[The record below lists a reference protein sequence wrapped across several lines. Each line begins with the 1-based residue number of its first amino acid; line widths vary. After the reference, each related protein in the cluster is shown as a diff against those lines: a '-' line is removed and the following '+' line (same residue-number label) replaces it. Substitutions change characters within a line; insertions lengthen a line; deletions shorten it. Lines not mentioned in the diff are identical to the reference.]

1 MAAADPKFYPTTSG
15 VSLRDLGAAVVPL
28 ARNVASI
35 QVPGLRARS
44 PVFASWTVTLACNLG
59 CAHCSFN
66 RPLPDELPH
75 AERLEVAHRLARS
88 TAWGVSLI
96 GGEPLLVKELF
107 EYARIL
113 KQGGKRVFLGT
124 SGDRLGQFIDEILSV
139 LKAMTVTVVVDGI
152 VSKPVPAIGVSSTH
166 STILPPAATAMLRAC
181 RCAARSTASI
191 SAISMC

>member
-1 MAAADPKFYPTTSG
+1 MGAADPKFYPTTSG

-28 ARNVASI
+28 VRNVAST
-35 QVPGLRARS
+35 QVPGLRAPS

-124 SGDRLGQFIDEILSV
+124 SGDRLGEFVGDILYAWDV
-139 LKAMTVTVVVDGI
+139 VTVSV
-152 VSKPVPAIGVSSTH
+152 AEN
-166 STILPPAATAMLRAC
+166 TAEPHDAVR
-181 RCAARSTASI
+181 
-191 SAISMC
+191 